1 MDVIFEDG
9 DILVVNKP
17 AGQCVHPSPGHAH
30 GTLTDE
36 FVRRCPVARAVGSE
50 SRPGV
55 VHRLDA
61 DTSGVL
67 VLAKTPRAYLALRRQ
82 FERHDTVEKTYLA
95 VLHGA
100 PHPAQGTIAMPVG
113 RERLRAVTHWTVL
126 GKKSGL
132 ALVEFK
138 IETGRMHQIRIH
150 AKELGTPIVGDSL
163 YGDREKDRRLRI
175 KPRRMLLHA
184 VSLAFLHPA
193 AGRRVEFSAPVPPDI
208 VYAI

>member
-17 AGQCVHPSPGHAH
+17 AGQYVHPSPGHER

-36 FVRRCPVARAVGSE
+36 FVQHCPAARRVGSAE
-50 SRPGV
+50 RPGV

-61 DTSGVL
+61 ETSGVM

-82 FERHDTVEKTYLA
+82 FERHDMVEKTYLA

-100 PHPAQGTIAMPVG
+100 PQPTQGTIATPVG

-126 GKKSGL
+126 GRKSGL

-163 YGDREKDRRLRI
+163 YGDREKDRRLRV
-175 KPRRMLLHA
+175 KPARTLLHA
-184 VSLAFLHPA
+184 VSLAFRHPTT
-193 AGRRVEFSAPVPPDI
+193 GRRVEFSAPVPPDI